1 MTDVVVACIGGVSIV
16 VVALIEKVRRDNK
29 KDHGIVH
36 DKLESLLGNQ
46 QTIKQD
52 VADVKQDVRNV
63 NKRLDDHI
71 DRSV

>member
-1 MTDVVVACIGGVSIV
+1 M

-29 KDHGIVH
+29 KDHGLVH
-36 DKLESLLGNQ
+36 GKLESLLDNQ
-46 QTIKQD
+46 SLIKQD

-63 NKRLDDHI
+63 NKRLDEHI